1 MLSKRQSNTT
11 YSLDYYVRMRE
22 CDLMGLDFEHS
33 FSEQTSPCGL
43 PPEGYTEWV
52 GKFREK
58 AVSLSWSWAILSDS
72 ATQMTNPPPPTAN
85 IMLIDDQGYDI
96 GPAETTKKCGEKIAQ
111 LQWTQHIA
119 QLQTP
124 G

>member
-1 MLSKRQSNTT
+1 
-11 YSLDYYVRMRE
+11 MRE

-52 GKFREK
+52 GKFRER
-58 AVSLSWSWAILSDS
+58 AVSLSWSWTILSDS
-72 ATQMTNPPPPTAN
+72 ATQMTNSPPPTSN

-96 GPAETTKKCGEKIAQ
+96 GPAETTKKCREKIAQ
-111 LQWTQHIA
+111 LQWTQHIT
-119 QLQTP
+119 QLQIS